1 MENQNTRVSTQWE
14 HSLTNL
20 LGHDPTSEPGIA
32 LRQWVHFEGVENIL
46 DLLSW
51 EEDELKTM
59 PAQQVFSL
67 DDHGQGSYLRTNQT
81 KQICGLIT
89 YMKHVFSAYMSEGV
103 RTDPFHPF
111 SPEEWNHQTSTMM
124 RTFLV
129 QHLPTPIGSEPV
141 TSGPIPSSKPTAYSP
156 AALELMSFKKGIKRE
171 ITAYPSLKD
180 ERYFDGFKRSLFIVA
195 KTHEC
200 SDVLDPNY
208 TPGSEP
214 EEQEL
219 FEAKQTFM
227 FSVFNTNLQTDMGKT
242 IVRRHL
248 ASTDAQAVWKEL
260 SEHMKTSSKG
270 ASEKRRLTQ
279 YVTNTVL
286 DDNFKGTTEQFVL
299 HFNEQFR
306 QLEEISEDDER
317 FPPSVKLTLLQTAVR
332 SINDL
337 RIVETLDE
345 FQSTTH
351 GHGSS
356 TSLSYDTYYDL
367 LINACVRYDKTK
379 KANIGKR
386 RNVYATNIDDTYVD
400 LPIACIDDV
409 PDSPYG
415 GIDLPPD
422 EFYQVHALSSRHPP
436 PQRPG
441 QPTRPPFRPQSQN
454 PRPTNSIRRY
464 DGPIFLPPQIY
475 RLLIEDALKALKAYN
490 TEAISRFH
498 KRKVHNTEIV
508 EEPQDDPPGP
518 PVSEN
523 VLPDLPE
530 SDLNIPDDPILDFV
544 NSQCHSSEDLDQ
556 ALQAYQA
563 FQIPCPQDST
573 MTPERSINHHFTYH
587 VAQASQAKHGL
598 LVDRGANGGLAG
610 SDVRILSRS
619 SRKCT
624 VTGIDSHELQGLDV
638 VQCAALVQ
646 TNHGLVNLIMNEY
659 ACYGKGHTIHSSGQI
674 EWFKNS
680 VDDRSVQVGGK
691 QRICTTDGYAMPL
704 TCRGGLMYLSLLGK
718 PTDQDL
724 ERYPAV
730 HLTGPHEWDPSV
742 LDYTHPSGDGEPPWS
757 NDPDERYAFDP
768 NFDEFGDYTQRAI
781 QTLSILDDSSSTLTP
796 CSTKIANQH
805 QHAVKHEAPDYEKF
819 RPYFGWVNVD
829 PVQKTMEQST
839 QWGVSLPNTFPM
851 KRHLKSRNP
860 ALNVPRRHEAVA
872 TDTVF
877 SDTPAV
883 DSGVKQAQVFVGRD
897 TLVADAYPM
906 KSGKQFVNTLED
918 NIRRRGAMDKLLSD
932 SAKTEI
938 SNKVMDILRA
948 YHISNWHSEPYPYH
962 QNQNPAEWRYR
973 TIKSWTN
980 TVMNRSGAPANCWL
994 LCLIYACYLLN
1005 HIACTALDGNIPLL
1019 ALTGITPD
1027 ISIILLFTFY
1037 QPVFYATY
1045 DQHFPSESEERA
1057 GYWVGFG
1064 EHCGDAMTHK
1074 ILDQDTQKIIYRSAV
1089 RPKKSSTPNHRLA
1102 PHGGEV
1108 STSSDPS
1115 EDKISSGSPL
1125 GAPEGYSP
1133 EQKVPTV
1140 FIRSRDEENPSGS
1153 KPMPTF
1159 DPSDLIGRTFLLP
1172 PEENG
1177 ERHRAKVTRKVV
1189 EIIDQEDGQRVEN
1202 INFILDIGN
1211 GKLKN

>member
-1 MENQNTRVSTQWE
+1 MENQDNRVSTQWE

-32 LRQWVHFEGVENIL
+32 LRQWVLFQGVENIL

-51 EEDELKTM
+51 EEDELKTL
-59 PAQQVFSL
+59 PAQQVLSMV
-67 DDHGQGSYLRTNQT
+67 RTNQT

-89 YMKHVFSAYMSEGV
+89 YMKHVFNAYMSEGV

-111 SPEEWNHQTSTMM
+111 SPEVWSHQTSTMM

-129 QHLPTPIGSEPV
+129 QHLPTLIGPQSV

-156 AALELMSFKKGIKRE
+156 AALELMSLKKGIKRE

-180 ERYFDGFKRSLFIVA
+180 ERYFDGFMRSLFIVA

-200 SDVLDPNY
+200 SDVPDPNY
-208 TPGSEP
+208 PPGSEP

-299 HFNEQFR
+299 HFNEQ
-306 QLEEISEDDER
+306 LEEISEDDER
-317 FPPSVKLTLLQTAVR
+317 LPPSVELTLLQTAVR

-367 LINACVRYDKTK
+367 LINACIRYDKTK

-386 RNVYATNIDDTYVD
+386 RNVYGTNIDDTYVD
-400 LPIACIDDV
+400 LPTACIDDV

-415 GIDLPPD
+415 GIDIPHD

-441 QPTRPPFRPQSQN
+441 QPSRPLFRPQSQN
-454 PRPTNSIRRY
+454 PRPTNPIRRY

-475 RLLIEDALKALKAYN
+475 RLLSEDALKALKAYN

-523 VLPDLPE
+523 DLPDLPE

-544 NSQCHSSEDLDQ
+544 NSQCHSSEDSDQ

-563 FQIPCPQDST
+563 FQIPCHQDST

-587 VAQASQAKHGL
+587 VAQASQAKHGS

-646 TNHGLVNLIMNEY
+646 TNHGIVNLIMNEY
-659 ACYGKGHTIHSSGQI
+659 ACYGKGHTIHSCGQI

-730 HLTGPHEWDPSV
+730 HLTGPHEWDSSV

-768 NFDEFGDYTQRAI
+768 NFDELGDYTQRSI
-781 QTLSILDDSSSTLTP
+781 QTLSILDDTSSTFTP
-796 CSTKIANQH
+796 YPTYIAIQH
-805 QHAVKHEAPDYEKF
+805 EFRTYQHAVKHEAPDYEKF

-829 PVQKTMEQST
+829 TFQKTMEQST

-883 DSGVKQAQVFVGRD
+883 DRGVKQVQVFVGWD

-906 KSGKQFVNTLED
+906 KSG
-918 NIRRRGAMDKLLSD
+918 
-932 SAKTEI
+932 
-938 SNKVMDILRA
+938 
-948 YHISNWHSEPYPYH
+948 
-962 QNQNPAEWRYR
+962 
-973 TIKSWTN
+973 
-980 TVMNRSGAPANCWL
+980 
-994 LCLIYACYLLN
+994 
-1005 HIACTALDGNIPLL
+1005 
-1019 ALTGITPD
+1019 
-1027 ISIILLFTFY
+1027 
-1037 QPVFYATY
+1037 
-1045 DQHFPSESEERA
+1045 
-1057 GYWVGFG
+1057 
-1064 EHCGDAMTHK
+1064 
-1074 ILDQDTQKIIYRSAV
+1074 
-1089 RPKKSSTPNHRLA
+1089 
-1102 PHGGEV
+1102 
-1108 STSSDPS
+1108 
-1115 EDKISSGSPL
+1115 
-1125 GAPEGYSP
+1125 
-1133 EQKVPTV
+1133 
-1140 FIRSRDEENPSGS
+1140 
-1153 KPMPTF
+1153 
-1159 DPSDLIGRTFLLP
+1159 
-1172 PEENG
+1172 
-1177 ERHRAKVTRKVV
+1177 
-1189 EIIDQEDGQRVEN
+1189 
-1202 INFILDIGN
+1202 INL
-1211 GKLKN
+1211 